1 MDLSA
6 RILLVLAA
14 LSGMGGVMGGAFGAH
29 AAGSAEA
36 RAWMQTGG
44 HYQLIHALAV
54 FAAFGV
60 WRMGGGAAP
69 LAAGWLFLAG
79 SLVFAG
85 SLYAMAMGAP
95 RWLGAVTPVGGAL
108 LILGW
113 AALAW
118 AGATAARSE
127 LI

>member
-6 RILLVLAA
+6 RILLTLAA
-14 LSGMGGVMGGAFGAH
+14 LSGLSGVAGGAFGAH
-29 AAGSAEA
+29 AVGSTEA

-54 FAAFGV
+54 FAAFV
-60 WRMGGGAAP
+60 LWRISGGAAP
-69 LAAGWLFLAG
+69 LVAGWLFVVG
-79 SLVFAG
+79 SAIFAG
-85 SLYAMAMGAP
+85 SLYAMAMGGP
-95 RWLGAVTPVGGAL
+95 RLLGAITPIGGGL
-108 LILGW
+108 LLLGW

-118 AGATAARSE
+118 AAVTAARTE

>member
-1 MDLSA
+1 MELSV
-6 RILLVLAA
+6 RTLLVLAA
-14 LSGMGGVMGGAFGAH
+14 LSGLMGVAGGAFGAH
-29 AAGSAEA
+29 AAATEQA
-36 RAWMQTGG
+36 KAWMQTGG
-44 HYQLIHALAV
+44 HYQLVHAVAV
-54 FAAFGV
+54 FAAFGL
-60 WRMGGGAAP
+60 WRMAGGGAPMISA
-69 LAAGWLFLAG
+69 WMFLIG

-95 RWLGAVTPVGGAL
+95 RWLGAITPIGGGL

-118 AGATAARSE
+118 AAAIGGRSE

>member
-6 RILLVLAA
+6 RILLVLAS
-14 LSGMGGVMGGAFGAH
+14 LSGLCGVAGGAFGAH
-29 AAGSAEA
+29 AAASPEA

-79 SLVFAG
+79 GLVFAG
-85 SLYAMAMGAP
+85 SLYAMAMGGP
-95 RWLGAVTPVGGAL
+95 RGLGAVTPIGGAL

-118 AGATAARSE
+118 AALTTARTE

>member
-1 MDLSA
+1 MDLTA
-6 RILLVLAA
+6 RILLVVAS
-14 LSGMGGVMGGAFGAH
+14 LSGLCGVAGGAFGAH
-29 AAGSAEA
+29 AAASPEA
-36 RAWMQTGG
+36 RVWMQTGG

-54 FAAFGV
+54 FAAFGI
-60 WRMGGGAAP
+60 WRIGGGAAP
-69 LAAGWLFLAG
+69 LAAGWLFVAG

-85 SLYAMAMGAP
+85 SLYAMAMGGP
-95 RWLGAVTPVGGAL
+95 RVLGAVTPIGGVL

-118 AGATAARSE
+118 AVLTTARAE